1 MYMYFFLLSYIKCFS
16 IFKLIFVFLQI
27 MKDLKL
33 LPLQDGE
40 TVEQKVAVFRRM
52 DDLVT
57 IATTQFRL
65 LMNDNVKCVC

>member
-1 MYMYFFLLSYIKCFS
+1 
-16 IFKLIFVFLQI
+16 

-57 IATTQFRL
+57 IATTQFHL